1 MNHLEKDNLDELI
14 KEGTHLLDFYAQW
27 CGPCKMLMPIL
38 ESISNKIDIIKI
50 DIDEFPKLTSK
61 YRIMSVPT
69 LIFVKDGNI
78 EKEIIGF
85 HSEDE
90 LLEIIEKLK

>member
-78 EKEIIGF
+78 EKEVIGF